1 MQDNTTLII
10 IAVLSGLVVILLI
23 ILAIY
28 CCKAR
33 SHPPKAALPTSTCN
47 PAHAHNGQV
56 QNAQLHPSTLS
67 PPAAPAS
74 AGKDQGATAV
84 DVGTVH
90 RRASA
95 APFMVP
101 TASPGSGLTHG
112 SKSKA
117 TLKKQL
123 SGRIPSSRTLE
134 SGDTN
139 SLHSSEGVT
148 GPGRDIPPIPSPR
161 RSPAHAP
168 VGTGLVINTATSAR
182 TSTEAGVHSNGC
194 ESPASAASFACTPTN
209 RVLVRA
215 TIGKPSPLLL
225 GKPAQSSDLAAASSG
240 ACSPL
245 SLAARRVV
253 KVSGAKPAS
262 PGRPN
267 PSASPRAIM
276 RRPSLSQGF
285 NPMLDDVVAAVI
297 KANSKAPQR

>member
-10 IAVLSGLVVILLI
+10 IAVLGGLVVILLVV
-23 ILAIY
+23 LAIY
-28 CCKAR
+28 CRKAR
-33 SHPPKAALPTSTCN
+33 SHPPKSALPTSTCN
-47 PAHAHNGQV
+47 PAHARNGRAQKT
-56 QNAQLHPSTLS
+56 QLHPSTPS
-67 PPAAPAS
+67 PPAAPAG

-95 APFMVP
+95 APFMMP
-101 TASPGSGLTHG
+101 TASPGPGLTHG

-139 SLHSSEGVT
+139 SLHSSEGVS

-168 VGTGLVINTATSAR
+168 AGAGLVINTAASAHTSR
-182 TSTEAGVHSNGC
+182 EAGVPSTGC
-194 ESPASAASFACTPTN
+194 ESPTSAASFARSPTH

-215 TIGKPSPLLL
+215 TIGKPSPLFL
-225 GKPAQSSDLAAASSG
+225 GKPAQGSDLAASNSG
-240 ACSPL
+240 TCSPL
-245 SLAARRVV
+245 SLATRRVV
-253 KVSGAKPAS
+253 KVSGAKPAR

-267 PSASPRAIM
+267 PRTSPRAIM
-276 RRPSLSQGF
+276 RRPSLSQGY
-285 NPMLDDVVAAVI
+285 NPMLDEAVAAVV